1 MGNCQA
7 ADAAAVAVIQHPDG
21 RVETSSCP
29 LSASDIMAA
38 NSGHYVTVIVTVTHP
53 RSSSSAAHYRSSS
66 SRSGGGDGKQVRYLK
81 LLRPDDTLLV
91 GHFYRLVSFEGPPPS
106 TDGLSPL
113 SLSLSLSRS
122 PFMTLLRRPSTTDV
136 LREFGSKRRVR
147 LSKLLAKKEEELRKH
162 CEEANPSSTVVNIFT
177 VEEDEETLVSEDSRS
192 SVRVA
197 RKGQWRPALH
207 TIAEVDSFK

>member
-38 NSGHYVTVIVTVTHP
+38 NSGHYVAVIVTVTHP
-53 RSSSSAAHYRSSS
+53 RSSSSAAHYRSSSS

-91 GHFYRLVSFEGPPPS
+91 GQFYRLVSFE
-106 TDGLSPL
+106 
-113 SLSLSLSRS
+113 
-122 PFMTLLRRPSTTDV
+122 DV

-162 CEEANPSSTVVNIFT
+162 CEEANPSSTVV
-177 VEEDEETLVSEDSRS
+177 EEDEETLVSEDSRS

-197 RKGQWRPALH
+197 RKGQWRPALQ